1 MIAFKAATFAVAQ
14 TQNQNHE
21 IGVSYASSI
30 CTNLV
35 ANINSPLVDGQT
47 NNGGV
52 ACIGQSDP
60 SGGFIEDVPQGLTCP
75 C

>member
-1 MIAFKAATFAVAQ
+1 MAQ
-14 TQNQNHE
+14 TQNQNNK
-21 IGVSYASSI
+21 IGVAYVNGI
-30 CTNLV
+30 CTNLI

-60 SGGFIEDVPQGLTCP
+60 SGGFIEDVP
-75 C
+75 